1 MTSTVEA
8 LLRDLQ
14 SAVSV
19 AHLYPP
25 EHPRL
30 VEILTRVVQHVE
42 QLTARGELSVLGVD
56 GKIVVDGRVLSASD
70 HLARGLFAS
79 LEQRGYHRLT
89 FQHGLRAPE
98 LYEFVGRV
106 ARAKHIPDDDDT
118 LRSSD
123 HLRLSALEQ
132 AHHAMLH
139 DTDKVAEPGGVV
151 DVAPLAGAWDG
162 ILDKKGC
169 DLEAIE
175 YVVLALARTIDRHAG
190 GIIPLAALREHDEY
204 TVMHISN
211 VAMLAMALAET
222 IGLPA
227 ETVNEIGVAALLHD
241 VGKLRVPTSILNAPG
256 RLTPEQAAVVKRH
269 PEDGARVL
277 LASKGTPDLAAVVAF
292 EHHIQFDGGGYP
304 TVPRTWKLNLAS
316 AITTIA
322 DVYDA
327 LRSDRPYRAGL
338 SRTKIREIMTKDSGT
353 VFAPDL
359 LQAFLDHVEP
369 RTRIST
375 EGTGTDAG
383 TLSDQGLTEHEDR
396 PRLGAM

>member
-1 MTSTVEA
+1 MTSTIET

-14 SAVSV
+14 SATSV
-19 AHLYPP
+19 AHLYPRD
-25 EHPRL
+25 HPRL
-30 VEILTRVVQHVE
+30 VELITRVVDHAQA
-42 QLTARGELSVLGVD
+42 LTARGELSVLSVD
-56 GKIVVDGRVLSASD
+56 GKLVVDGRVLSASE

-79 LEQRGYHRLT
+79 LEARGFHRLT
-89 FQHGLRAPE
+89 FLQGLKSAE
-98 LYEFVGRV
+98 LYDFISRIAN
-106 ARAKHIPDDDDT
+106 ARHPEEDDQT

-123 HLRLSALEQ
+123 HLRLSALEHV
-132 AHHAMLH
+132 HHGLL
-139 DTDKVAEPGGVV
+139 P
-151 DVAPLAGAWDG
+151 DVPQTVSDIDVSPLAGAWNG
-162 ILDKKGC
+162 ILDQKGC

-190 GIIPLAALREHDEY
+190 GMIPLAALREHDEY
-204 TVMHISN
+204 TVMHITN
-211 VAMLAMALAET
+211 VALLAMALAET

-241 VGKLRVPTSILNAPG
+241 VGKLRVPGHILNAPG
-256 RLTPEQAAVVKRH
+256 RLTAEQAAVVKRH

-277 LASKGTPDLAAVVAF
+277 MASAGTPDLAAVVAF

-304 TVPRTWKLNLAS
+304 TVPRGWKLNLAS

-338 SRTKIREIMTKDSGT
+338 SRAKIREIMTKDCGT

-359 LQAFLDHVEP
+359 LRAFLDHVEP
-369 RTRIST
+369 RTQLPQD
-375 EGTGTDAG
+375 GTGTDTGSLA
-383 TLSDQGLTEHEDR
+383 DDAAVDADR
-396 PRLGAM
+396 PRLGTI